1 MKKILLIIALTLL
14 CSFSVNAQEVETK
27 AKAID
32 ASKLIG
38 KKISTEVPVVAQD
51 VVTGT
56 KSGPVAEMKK
66 AVVDPNCRT
75 SLTADEAY
83 KSTADGNVNTFGATY
98 STVTPRTCEEK
109 AALSEP
115 VVASCHSCNCNP
127 RYCLR

>member
-1 MKKILLIIALTLL
+1 MKKILLILALTLL
-14 CSFSVNAQEVETK
+14 WSFNVSAQLKQGPDGKVVYPSTKNEVGKVN
-27 AKAID
+27 D
-32 ASKLIG
+32 
-38 KKISTEVPVVAQD
+38 D
-51 VVTGT
+51 
-56 KSGPVAEMKK
+56 
-66 AVVDPNCRT
+66 CRT